1 MNSDLEN
8 LKEKVREA
16 QTRDLL
22 DRATVYRA
30 GMEKAALAIIEDE
43 LYCRGIT
50 PQELE
55 AHAKERER
63 DAIWLPDGT
72 AAVCQFRGWDGN
84 RWVGGR
90 RSAPCYNPAVARVRG
105 WHKLWGVI
113 PLIPCRRYLCTDHL
127 PKARVKNG
135 EGGHPRS

>member
-1 MNSDLEN
+1 MISDLEKIRAN
-8 LKEKVREA
+8 VRAA
-16 QTRDLL
+16 QTEDLL

-30 GMEKAALAIIEDE
+30 RMEEAALAIIEKE

-50 PQELE
+50 PAEIE
-55 AHAKERER
+55 AHAMERER

-90 RSAPCYNPAVARVRG
+90 WSAPCHNPAVARVGG

-113 PLIPCRRYLCTDHL
+113 PLF
-127 PKARVKNG
+127 
-135 EGGHPRS
+135 PRSYFVCTEHQPTPRDDKA